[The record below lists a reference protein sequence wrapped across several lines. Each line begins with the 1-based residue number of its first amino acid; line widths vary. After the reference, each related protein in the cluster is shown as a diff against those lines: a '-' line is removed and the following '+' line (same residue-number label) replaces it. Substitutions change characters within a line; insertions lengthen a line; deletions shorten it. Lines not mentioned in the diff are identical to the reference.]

1 MSQIA
6 YSGGLHSGGLHS
18 GGLHSGTPMQNTLI
32 QPLQPLPS
40 RENFFEN
47 DNNYYSNFR
56 GLFILED
63 IFQNALTEN
72 SPILETPP
80 EIKVP
85 LRLHQK
91 AMLSSME
98 QAEEAGVKGKQIYNE
113 TLFTNT
119 GILGDRVGVGKSLM
133 VLSHIVRMKQKPQIS
148 YNNTSLFNCPTLFSV
163 KNYKV
168 PDISSSTLIIVPH
181 NLYRQWQDYIESQTT
196 LKAYLIKSK
205 SLFAT
210 PEAEE
215 KCAKD
220 LLAADFTLVSN
231 TLFSPFMS
239 FCKNK
244 NISWRRVFIDEADSI
259 HITSTTPR
267 IKAGFIWFITA
278 SWANILFQRDIRFS
292 ASHLTTTKNYAFHSN
307 VKKWLERE
315 FTSSSGTEHHSY
327 YSTFFS
333 MRSQNYFRDFLS
345 THPLRGNTVLIN
357 SPDFLDASIN
367 MPLINEKVIEC
378 VPTVSS
384 MVVGNLINDNVKN
397 LLHAGDVKGALQALG
412 VNEQDNISLIQAVN
426 QTRQKELDN
435 YRKTLAF
442 KETLEYS
449 TQAAKEN
456 ALKNLR
462 EKINSLEEQIKSFKE
477 RVENVKD
484 ELCGICYDDPEP
496 ATITPCCNQIFCGR
510 CLIMSLEKNPACPM
524 CRSPMSSKAII
535 MLNNNSTDTSLV
547 NEATTTTTI
556 NATTPRPLKKSEAL
570 LKLIKDNPTGKF
582 LVFSRYDNPFD
593 QIAAACVVEGITIR
607 QVKGNK
613 DVVNATLHSFEKGET
628 RVLFLNSAHSGAGL
642 NIISATHVVLLHA
655 MNSEEEKQII
665 GRAFRLGRTADLN
678 LVKLLHPGEVAG

>member
-1 MSQIA
+1 M
-6 YSGGLHSGGLHS
+6 
-18 GGLHSGTPMQNTLI
+18 NTLI
-32 QPLQPLPS
+32 QPLPN
-40 RENFFEN
+40 RVNFFEIQ
-47 DNNYYSNFR
+47 NNYYSPFR

-72 SPILETPP
+72 SQVLETPP

-91 AMLSSME
+91 AMLSAME
-98 QAEEAGVKGKQIYNE
+98 QAEKAGSKGRKIYNE

-133 VLSHIVRMKQKPQIS
+133 VLSHIARMKQFPEIS

-163 KNYKV
+163 KTYKV

-181 NLYRQWQDYIESQTT
+181 NLYRQWQEYIESQTT
-196 LKAYLIKSK
+196 LKVYLIKSK

-215 KCAKD
+215 TCSKD

-239 FCKNK
+239 FCNNK

-292 ASHLTTTKNYAFHSN
+292 QTHLTTTKSYAFHPH

-315 FTSSSGTEHHSY
+315 FTSSSGTEHNSY
-327 YSTFFS
+327 YSTYFS
-333 MRSQNYFRDFLS
+333 MRSQNYFKDFLS

-367 MPLINEKVIEC
+367 MPLIKETFIEC
-378 VPTVSS
+378 LPTVTS
-384 MVVGNLINDNVKN
+384 MVLGNLINDNVKS

-412 VNEQDNISLIQAVN
+412 ISEQDNISLIQAVN

-449 TQAAKEN
+449 TQSAKEH
-456 ALKNLR
+456 ALKNLHD
-462 EKINSLEEQIKSFKE
+462 KIKSLEEQIKSFKE

-535 MLNNNSTDTSLV
+535 MLNNNPVVPT
-547 NEATTTTTI
+547 ATTTT
-556 NATTPRPLKKSEAL
+556 NTTNTTAPPRPLKKSDAL

-613 DVVNATLHSFEKGET
+613 DVVNATLHSFEKGDT